1 MKKREILILSV
12 LIIGIIFISGCAKK
26 ECETD
31 ADCLTKTCFTS
42 QCTDNKC
49 AYSSIADC
57 CGNEICEVGE
67 TYPECAADCPNC
79 DDNNECTSDSYDY
92 HELKCVNAIIPNVI
106 CCGNSVC
113 ETEETYSNCA
123 KDCPNCNDGNKCTK
137 DSYDYHELK
146 CVNKLIIPCCGNEI
160 CDEGAETYLDCP
172 TDCPDCNDN
181 NKLTADN
188 FNYATQK
195 CENIV
200 THYFIDDFEQD
211 TGNWVFFKEEDWST
225 ETENGN
231 TVLKLG
237 WNQANL
243 K

>member
-1 MKKREILILSV
+1 M
-12 LIIGIIFISGCAKK
+12 
-26 ECETD
+26 
-31 ADCLTKTCFTS
+31 
-42 QCTDNKC
+42 
-49 AYSSIADC
+49 
-57 CGNEICEVGE
+57 
-67 TYPECAADCPNC
+67 
-79 DDNNECTSDSYDY
+79 
-92 HELKCVNAIIPNVI
+92 NAIIPNVI